1 MTDVLQPGRQMIA
14 AGYAL
19 YGSATM
25 IVLSI
30 GSGVNGFTYDPSIG
44 EFILTDPQMRI
55 PQQGNIYSINEGYSY
70 LWEDSIKNYIAAKKD
85 PNCGKPY
92 GARWLFILTKNY
104 VDHDNKKILLSR
116 YVGSM
121 VADVHRTIKYGGIF
135 LYPATS
141 QNPSGKVKIDV
152 FLLFLVSH
160 ILPLLC
166 ADVLMRFYLFQLRL
180 LYECNPMAYLIE
192 QAGGKASTGKQNIL
206 DIVPESIHQRSPIV
220 LGSPNDVDEV
230 LSFTTPK

>member
-85 PNCGKPY
+85 PN
-92 GARWLFILTKNY
+92 
-104 VDHDNKKILLSR
+104 
-116 YVGSM
+116 
-121 VADVHRTIKYGGIF
+121 
-135 LYPATS
+135 
-141 QNPSGKVKIDV
+141 
-152 FLLFLVSH
+152 
-160 ILPLLC
+160 
-166 ADVLMRFYLFQLRL
+166 
-180 LYECNPMAYLIE
+180 
-192 QAGGKASTGKQNIL
+192 
-206 DIVPESIHQRSPIV
+206 
-220 LGSPNDVDEV
+220 
-230 LSFTTPK
+230 